1 MQMCNFRN
9 KMSFYRCLRIWWI
22 AVGWLTKLLIT
33 YHNSDYNTCLPWFFL
48 WIHLDWEYWNVIFS
62 RCGSWGKVDMTKE
75 KCVKGGGCSGENKSR
90 KRIGDQSGSVH
101 CCPTWSPSIDD
112 HDDDHRPHWW
122 WMLMTKLNGILYYQ
136 KKSRRSPWWDFHS
149 SEQISWPHLLR
160 SCHNSTLDTGILI
173 DRLWSIH
180 LCAVHDKLT
189 CLSVRSK

>member
-1 MQMCNFRN
+1 MEMCNFRN

-48 WIHLDWEYWNVIFS
+48 WIHLNWEFWNVIFS

-112 HDDDHRPHWW
+112 DDDDDDGCWW
-122 WMLMTKLNGILYYQ
+122 RSSTEFCITKKVKTITMMGLSQ
-136 KKSRRSPWWDFHS
+136 QWTDFLAPFI
-149 SEQISWPHLLR
+149 EI
-160 SCHNSTLDTGILI
+160 
-173 DRLWSIH
+173 
-180 LCAVHDKLT
+180 
-189 CLSVRSK
+189 